1 MVLALGELEL
11 WDGDA
16 CPSGDGGE
24 SGARRTDSG
33 FVVVVRRGGCSFS
46 DKVVTILAA
55 VAAVA
60 VVIVDHDGSELMA
73 PGLGDTRG
81 IRIPVVMVPFHVGSD
96 LFPEAFTGAG
106 AADARGSAASS
117 FAAASSSLAAATPG
131 RPVGSVALVSATL
144 DELRG
149 RGACQ
154 CSVEAPGPLAE
165 WHVMHREGLKER
177 LDFVVDEGKRA
188 LMCFSAVRTI
198 KALRHFAP
206 SIPPYATVG
215 DSHNDNDARYLH
227 SPVSRRC
234 YETPA

>member
-1 MVLALGELEL
+1 VVLALGELEL
-11 WDGDA
+11 WDGNA
-16 CPSGDGGE
+16 CPSGNGSE
-24 SGARRTDSG
+24 SSARRTDSG

-81 IRIPVVMVPFHVGSD
+81 IRIPVVMVPFHVGSE
-96 LFPEAFTGAG
+96 LFPASFTGVGAIDTRAG
-106 AADARGSAASS
+106 VGAIDTRASAVPS
-117 FAAASSSLAAATPG
+117 FAGS
-131 RPVGSVALVSATL
+131 RFGSVALVSATL
-144 DELRG
+144 NELRG

-154 CSVEAPGPLAE
+154 CSVESPGPMAE